1 MSYQPRLK
9 KEFSE
14 RIIHSL
20 KNEYSYKNIMMVPR
34 LKKIVI
40 SKGVGSAV
48 ADKKL
53 IDHAVDELTLISG
66 QKAIQTISK
75 KDVASFKLRKGMPI
89 GAKVT
94 LRSERMYEFLD
105 RLITSALPR
114 VRDFQGIKT
123 SGFDGRGNY
132 NLGITEQIIFPEID
146 IDKVNKISGM
156 DISFVTSANTDKE
169 AQSLLSELGLPFKKI
184 SVIKPNSLD
193 KVKDDVKSKVNDEA
207 EINIESELV
216 HDGET
221 VNNSSDNNNEPNEK
235 SESHDT
241 VGVQQVPTDNLNSEP
256 EEAESDNPGIQK
268 ETENSNS
275 DIEEING
282 ENTNDKPKEN
292 N

>member
-9 KEFSE
+9 KEFNE

-20 KNEYSYKNIMMVPR
+20 KNEYSYKNIMMVPQ

-66 QKAIQTISK
+66 QKAIPTISK

-156 DISFVTSANTDKE
+156 DISFVTSASTDKE
-169 AQSLLSELGLPFKKI
+169 AQSLLSELGLPFKKV

-193 KVKDDVKSKVNDEA
+193 KVSDVVKSEVNEES
-207 EINIESELV
+207 EINTEPEV
-216 HDGET
+216 VNEGEN
-221 VNNSSDNNNEPNEK
+221 VNNSSANDQQSNEK
-235 SESHDT
+235 PEPHEPVGVEQVHSDNLPSESE
-241 VGVQQVPTDNLNSEP
+241 V
-256 EEAESDNPGIQK
+256 ESDNLVK
-268 ETENSNS
+268 EKDEENSKP
-275 DIEEING
+275 DTEEIKG
-282 ENTNDKPKEN
+282 ENINDKPKEN